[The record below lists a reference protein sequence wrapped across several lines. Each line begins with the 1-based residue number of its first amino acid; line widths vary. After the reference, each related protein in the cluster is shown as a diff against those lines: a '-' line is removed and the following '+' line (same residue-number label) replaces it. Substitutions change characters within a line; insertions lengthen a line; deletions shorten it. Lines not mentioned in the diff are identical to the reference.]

1 MGAALAPE
9 VDPPTVEVPDEGTDA
24 DQVVDRGQNRPGLGV
39 IVREKVFV
47 PAAMTTAGV
56 RIGGGLESRIG
67 IEVATTIGI
76 ETGIGGDL
84 IRIAP
89 IREVAAVM
97 DTAQMD
103 TAQRGIERNAGCQLK
118 VAALIGTRLRLDP
131 DETAMAPPGHGCPLS
146 IADVRRT
153 NVVPLVQGQ
162 GLIPPGH
169 PRHRRRHHQQM
180 I

>member
-9 VDPPTVEVPDEGTDA
+9 VDPPTVEVPAEGTDA
-24 DQVVDRGQNRPGLGV
+24 DPVVDRGQNRPGVGGM
-39 IVREKVFV
+39 VREKVFV

-89 IREVAAVM
+89 IREVDAVM

-103 TAQRGIERNAGCQLK
+103 TAQRGIERNAGRQAK
-118 VAALIGTRLRLDP
+118 VAALIGTRLDP
-131 DETAMAPPGHGCPLS
+131 DETAMARPGQGCPPS
-146 IADVRRT
+146 IAVVHRT

-169 PRHRRRHHQQM
+169 PRHRRRHHPQM